1 MKKLLNKKTIA
12 IVCLIAVMAVLPLIV
27 NDKYVQHM
35 LTSMMISII
44 SYLGLNLLIGL
55 SGQVSLG
62 HSAFFGIGAYTA
74 GLMCTKLG
82 TPAWLTI
89 ILGTLL
95 SVVIGALLGL
105 PAARLKGP
113 YLTMTTLAFT
123 QLFLLLM
130 TNLTG
135 LTNGPI
141 GVINIGPLE
150 LFGITFNTR
159 YKNYLLMFAFALL
172 AILVFIRIKNGPL
185 GRSWRAMG
193 NSRVAAEAM
202 GINPVRYNVLAFAI
216 CSGFAGLAG
225 TLYAYYNTYIS
236 PDQFN
241 LTLSFSIVSVL
252 VIGGR
257 GSVLGTLIA
266 AFIQTFVP
274 EWLRPLGDWRN
285 IFFAVL
291 LIVIVLFAPKGCVG
305 LVNKAKDY
313 ITARVLKKKAPDD
326 SEETKEGD
334 EQ

>member
-1 MKKLLNKKTIA
+1 MKNLLNKKTI
-12 IVCLIAVMAVLPLIV
+12 IYVVLIAAIAVYPLIN
-27 NDKYVQHM
+27 NDRYVLHLM
-35 LTSMMISII
+35 TSMMINII

-74 GLMCTKLG
+74 GLLCTKLG
-82 TPAWLTI
+82 VPAWITI
-89 ILGTLL
+89 PGGMILAIL
-95 SVVIGALLGL
+95 IGALLGL

-123 QLFLLLM
+123 QLFSLLM
-130 TNLTG
+130 TNMTEI
-135 LTNGPI
+135 TNGPI
-141 GVINIGPLE
+141 GVINIGPLS
-150 LFGITFNTR
+150 LFGLQIDTK
-159 YKNYLLMFAFALL
+159 YKMFLLTFAFALL
-172 AILVFIRIKNGPL
+172 AILVFARMKNSPL
-185 GRSWRAMG
+185 GRSWHAMG

-202 GINPVRYNVLAFAI
+202 GLNPVRYNILAFAI

-241 LTLSFSIVSVL
+241 LNLSFSIVQVL

-274 EWLRPLGDWRN
+274 EWLRPLGDWRY
-285 IFFAVL
+285 IIFAVM
-291 LIVIVLFAPKGCVG
+291 LIVTVLFAPVGCVG
-305 LVNKAKDY
+305 LIEKGKRIAADRIGKYRLQKAG
-313 ITARVLKKKAPDD
+313 KK
-326 SEETKEGD
+326 EEN
-334 EQ
+334 

>member
-1 MKKLLNKKTIA
+1 MKRLFTKKSIA
-12 IVCLIAVMAVLPLIV
+12 CIVLISFVAAFPLMNDDRYVLHL
-27 NDKYVQHM
+27 
-35 LTSMMISII
+35 LTSMMINII

-74 GLMCTKLG
+74 GLMCTKMG
-82 TPAWLTI
+82 VPAWITI
-89 ILGTLL
+89 PAGVLL
-95 SVVIGALLGL
+95 SILVGALLGL

-123 QLFLLLM
+123 QLFTLLM
-130 TNLTG
+130 TNLTE

-141 GVINIGPLE
+141 GVINIGPLN
-150 LFGITFNTR
+150 LFGIQFDTKYEMF
-159 YKNYLLMFAFALL
+159 LLCFAFALL
-172 AILVFIRIKNGPL
+172 AILVFVRMKNGPL
-185 GRSWRAMG
+185 GRAWHAMG
-193 NSRVAAEAM
+193 NSRIAAEAM
-202 GINPVRYNVLAFAI
+202 GLNPVRYNILAFAI

-241 LTLSFSIVSVL
+241 LNLSFSIVQVL

-274 EWLRPLGDWRN
+274 EWLRPLGDWRY
-285 IFFAVL
+285 IMFAVM
-291 LIVIVLFAPKGCVG
+291 LILTVLFAPEGCVG
-305 LVNKAKDY
+305 LLKS
-313 ITARVLKKKAPDD
+313 ARRKLTYAVEKRRSEKSCKK
-326 SEETKEGD
+326 EEAHNE
-334 EQ
+334 

>member
-12 IVCLIAVMAVLPLIV
+12 YIVLIAVIAVYPLIN
-27 NDKYVQHM
+27 NDRYVLHLM
-35 LTSMMISII
+35 TSMMINII

-74 GLMCTKLG
+74 GLLCTKLG
-82 TPAWLTI
+82 VPAWITI
-89 ILGTLL
+89 PAGMILSIL
-95 SVVIGALLGL
+95 VGALLGL

-123 QLFLLLM
+123 QLFSLLM
-130 TNLTG
+130 TNMTEI
-135 LTNGPI
+135 TNGPI
-141 GVINIGPLE
+141 GVINIGPLN
-150 LFGITFNTR
+150 LLGLQIDTK
-159 YKNYLLMFAFALL
+159 YKMFLLTFAFALL
-172 AILVFIRIKNGPL
+172 AILVFIRMKNSPL
-185 GRSWRAMG
+185 GRSWHAMG

-202 GINPVRYNVLAFAI
+202 GLNPVRYNILAFAI

-241 LTLSFSIVSVL
+241 LNLSFSIVQVL

-274 EWLRPLGDWRN
+274 EWLRPLGDWRY
-285 IFFAVL
+285 IIFAVM
-291 LIVIVLFAPKGCVG
+291 LIVTVLFAPAGCVG
-305 LVNKAKDY
+305 LIEKGKRIAADHIGKHRLQKAGRK
-313 ITARVLKKKAPDD
+313 
-326 SEETKEGD
+326 EEN
-334 EQ
+334 

>member
-1 MKKLLNKKTIA
+1 MKKAFAPKFIFYIC
-12 IVCLIAVMAVLPLIV
+12 IVALASVLPLIFSS
-27 NDKYVQHM
+27 KYVMHL
-35 LTSMMISII
+35 LTTFMISIV

-82 TPAWLTI
+82 TPAWITI
-89 ILGTLL
+89 ILGTVF
-95 SVVIGALLGL
+95 SIIIGALLGL

-123 QLFLLLM
+123 QLFILLM
-130 TNLTG
+130 TNLTDFS
-135 LTNGPI
+135 NGPI
-141 GVINIGPLE
+141 GVINIGPLK
-150 LFGITFNTR
+150 LFGIAFDTK
-159 YKNYLLMFAFALL
+159 YKMYLLTLAFALL
-172 AILVFIRIKNGPL
+172 AIFVFTRIKNGPI

-193 NSRVAAEAM
+193 NSRIAAEAM

-241 LTLSFSIVSVL
+241 LSLSFSMVQVL

-257 GSVLGTLIA
+257 GSVLGTIIG

-274 EWLRPLGDWRN
+274 EWLRPLGDWRYV
-285 IFFAVL
+285 IFSVL
-291 LIVIVLFAPKGCVG
+291 LILIVIFAPAGCVG
-305 LVNKAKDY
+305 LLNK
-313 ITARVLKKKAPDD
+313 LKSSIIGHRKIEQ
-326 SEETKEGD
+326 SHNEEGKV
-334 EQ
+334 

>member
-1 MKKLLNKKTIA
+1 MKKFLTKKSTAYIALIA
-12 IVCLIAVMAVLPLIV
+12 IVAVYPLI
-27 NDKYVQHM
+27 NDDRYILHLM
-35 LTSMMISII
+35 TSMMINII

-74 GLMCTKLG
+74 GLLCTKMG
-82 TPAWLTI
+82 VPAWITI
-89 ILGTLL
+89 PAGVVLAIL
-95 SVVIGALLGL
+95 IGALLGL

-123 QLFLLLM
+123 QLFTLLM
-130 TNLTG
+130 TNMTEI
-135 LTNGPI
+135 TNGPI
-141 GVINIGPLE
+141 GVINIGPLN
-150 LFGITFNTR
+150 LFGIQFDTK
-159 YKNYLLMFAFALL
+159 YKIFLLTFAFALL
-172 AILVFIRIKNGPL
+172 AILVFTRMKNSPL
-185 GRSWRAMG
+185 GRSWHAMG

-202 GINPVRYNVLAFAI
+202 GLNPVRYNILAFAI

-241 LTLSFSIVSVL
+241 LNLSFSIVQVL

-274 EWLRPLGDWRN
+274 EWLRPLGDWRY
-285 IFFAVL
+285 IIFAVM
-291 LIVIVLFAPKGCVG
+291 LIVTVLFAPAGCVG
-305 LVNKAKDY
+305 LIEKGKRIAADRIRKHRLEKAG
-313 ITARVLKKKAPDD
+313 KK
-326 SEETKEGD
+326 EEN
-334 EQ
+334 

>member
-1 MKKLLNKKTIA
+1 MKKLLNKKSIA
-12 IVCLIAVMAVLPLIV
+12 YIVLIAVIAVYPLI
-27 NDKYVQHM
+27 NDDRYVLHLM
-35 LTSMMISII
+35 TSMMINII

-74 GLMCTKLG
+74 GLLCTKLG
-82 TPAWLTI
+82 VPAWITIPAGMILSILT
-89 ILGTLL
+89 
-95 SVVIGALLGL
+95 GALLGL

-123 QLFLLLM
+123 QLFSLLM
-130 TNLTG
+130 TNLTEI
-135 LTNGPI
+135 TNGPI
-141 GVINIGPLE
+141 GVINIGPLS
-150 LFGITFNTR
+150 LFGLQIDTK
-159 YKNYLLMFAFALL
+159 YKMFLLTFAFALL
-172 AILVFIRIKNGPL
+172 AILVFSRMKNSPL
-185 GRSWRAMG
+185 GRSWHAMG

-202 GINPVRYNVLAFAI
+202 GLNPVRYNILAFAI

-241 LTLSFSIVSVL
+241 LNLSFSIVQVL

-274 EWLRPLGDWRN
+274 EWLRPLGDWRY
-285 IFFAVL
+285 IIFAVM
-291 LIVIVLFAPKGCVG
+291 LIVTVLFAPAGCVG
-305 LVNKAKDY
+305 LIEKGKRIAADRIGKYRLQKAG
-313 ITARVLKKKAPDD
+313 KK
-326 SEETKEGD
+326 EEN
-334 EQ
+334 